1 MTLEAIRYHNGTLEI
16 LDQLLL
22 PSETKYIPILG
33 VEDGWKAINKMQVR
47 HNILLRRFSKNS
59 YASTRFLTKIV
70 TKMDVVFR
78 KSSKYY
84 VRRLDNLFD
93 CTLCRSVALQL

>member
-22 PSETKYIPILG
+22 PLETKYIPILG

-47 HNILLRRFSKNS
+47 ILEHF
-59 YASTRFLTKIV
+59 I
-70 TKMDVVFR
+70 
-78 KSSKYY
+78 
-84 VRRLDNLFD
+84 
-93 CTLCRSVALQL
+93 

>member
-47 HNILLRRFSKNS
+47 IHHFCQAPLTQLYLRF
-59 YASTRFLTKIV
+59 
-70 TKMDVVFR
+70 
-78 KSSKYY
+78 
-84 VRRLDNLFD
+84 
-93 CTLCRSVALQL
+93 Q